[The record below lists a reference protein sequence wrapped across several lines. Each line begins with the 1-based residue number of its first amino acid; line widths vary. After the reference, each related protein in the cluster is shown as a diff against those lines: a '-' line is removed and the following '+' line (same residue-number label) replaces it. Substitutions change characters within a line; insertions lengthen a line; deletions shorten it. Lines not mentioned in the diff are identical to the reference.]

1 MTVTTPSLQVK
12 KAYCAKTRQSN
23 YAASLRLEGYDVAPA
38 DAKRQLPTRESVLN
52 TYRQA

>member
-1 MTVTTPSLQVK
+1 VIVITPSLQVK

-23 YAASLRLEGYDVAPA
+23 YAASLRLEGYETVPV